1 MFIPPGDIIHES
13 LATSYVLVDAL
24 VSDLC
29 EGGFSGVVEVVLRDT
44 DCFIVISNGVV
55 AGALERRGG
64 GLSNSGEPG
73 TYSRTNVEGL
83 AERSRLE
90 RGRVSIYAY
99 PSATAGAIARRMNAQ
114 PLYVGLSTEFTDL
127 GKMISKLVRE
137 QDREWFVEVN
147 TQSGPAALIHI
158 FEGNCRIISSAG
170 CADSGA
176 LDLATNPSLGY
187 LIDEC
192 NRAGGTFDVYFTQ
205 QAAAQIAGMAE
216 EAAPERM
223 PVFLAEPVILPEPVK
238 PNEGPIETEVAAAP
252 NSALAA
258 PIESPADSDL
268 DPLAMVLEDEGEPG
282 MEAAEKR
289 ELSSGAA
296 AAVAATQSGFAT
308 ASEIAAPVQRDELIE
323 PAAGDLSL
331 VRDEFVPVGQD
342 GDAMAEI
349 KRLMGEIARAIE
361 EAAQSVGRPDSFAM
375 SLRAGQ
381 LEIADRFPFLDPF
394 AGEFE
399 YLAGEIVFIGR
410 AAAENFIEGLTEA
423 LKLAIGGVTRSTAHP
438 DRFRSYVR
446 EDLLKLHARERDGF
460 ERFGLDEV
468 IQQLLTF

>member
-1 MFIPPGDIIHES
+1 
-13 LATSYVLVDAL
+13 
-24 VSDLC
+24 
-29 EGGFSGVVEVVLRDT
+29 VVLRDT

-55 AGALERRGG
+55 AGALEKRSG
-64 GLSNSGEPG
+64 GLSNSGGPG
-73 TYSRTNVEGL
+73 VYSRTSVEGL
-83 AERSRLE
+83 AGRSRLE

-99 PSATAGAIARRMNAQ
+99 PPATAGAIASRINAQ

-147 TQSGPAALIHI
+147 TQSGPAALIYI
-158 FEGNCRIISSAG
+158 LEGNCRIISSAG
-170 CADSGA
+170 STDSGA
-176 LDLATNPSLGY
+176 LDIANNPSLLY

-192 NRAGGTFDVYFTQ
+192 NQAGGTFDVYFTQ
-205 QAAAQIAGMAE
+205 QAAAAQFAAIAD
-216 EAAPERM
+216 EAAPERP
-223 PVFLAEPVILPEPVK
+223 PVFLAEPVIL
-238 PNEGPIETEVAAAP
+238 NEGPIETDVADPDPASAA
-252 NSALAA
+252 SM
-258 PIESPADSDL
+258 ESPADSDI
-268 DPLAMVLEDEGEPG
+268 DPLTMVIEVAGESG
-282 MEAAEKR
+282 MEAAEQR

-296 AAVAATQSGFAT
+296 AAVGATQSGFAP
-308 ASEIAAPVQRDELIE
+308 AAESAAPVQQEELIG
-323 PAAGDLSL
+323 PPAGDLSL
-331 VRDEFVPVGQD
+331 VRDEFVPVGHD
-342 GDAMAEI
+342 VDAMAEI

-399 YLAGEIVFIGR
+399 YLAGEIVFVGR
-410 AAAENFIEGLTEA
+410 AAAENFAEGLTEA
-423 LKLAIGGVTRSTAHP
+423 LKLAISAVTRSTAHP
-438 DRFRSYVR
+438 ERFRSYVR

-468 IQQLLTF
+468 IQQLITF